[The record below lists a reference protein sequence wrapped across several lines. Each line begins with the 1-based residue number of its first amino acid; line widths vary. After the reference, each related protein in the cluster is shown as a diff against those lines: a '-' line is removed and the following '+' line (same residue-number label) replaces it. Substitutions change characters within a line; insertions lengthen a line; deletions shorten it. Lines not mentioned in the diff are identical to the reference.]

1 MCGIHAILTTTPATD
16 TYARTVRGLHD
27 LQHRGQKGYGVS
39 YVTPSSSHA
48 IHTRTFDGLVPSVA
62 DDDPTRHP
70 STRAA
75 IGHVRYPTSGSALPT
90 SQQPLQPFQHTH
102 PTLGEYAICHNGHIA
117 KLDSEGDTDETD
129 TQKLVAW
136 LHAHTDVS
144 DWVEMLLRVLAHLPN
159 AYCLLVLT
167 ADSVYAVRDAQGVR
181 PLCIGWA
188 DEVSNEDGD
197 DAHGESADVV
207 VTAGRVAI
215 SSETCALYDKGY
227 TIDTVSVA
235 SVVRCRW
242 VSDTRGIVCSR
253 HTRASS
259 LVPTAQHCLFEHIY
273 FAKATSVLD
282 GSDTATFRQACGAQL
297 WDDEPPTQRHAF
309 LTSRTVVCGSPNSGL
324 AAGKGYARRSGL
336 PYAQV
341 LIKNPLYTK
350 QRTFILQ
357 TDHERKSACRQ
368 KFLIAPTLQNT
379 LRGAIVVLVD
389 DSIVRGNTMGA
400 IVSKFFD
407 GGAREVHVRVASPPV
422 QDTCHKGIDIP
433 TSTELLAVQV
443 GTAEQH
449 AGDEHAGNEHAGD
462 EHASNNLLTVQ
473 TGVKQH
479 IRATSVRYLTRA
491 QMRVL
496 HVSSGGS
503 GGICTACF
511 GCGA

>member
-48 IHTRTFDGLVPSVA
+48 IHTQTFDGLVPSVT
-62 DDDPTRHP
+62 DDPTQHP

-117 KLDSEGDTDETD
+117 KLDGDTDKTD
-129 TQKLVAW
+129 TQKLVTW

-144 DWVEMLLRVLAHLPN
+144 DWVELLLRVLDQLPT

-167 ADSVYAVRDAQGVR
+167 ADGVYAVRDAQGVR

-188 DEVSNEDGD
+188 DEVSNV
-197 DAHGESADVV
+197 DAYGEPANVV

-227 TIDTVSVA
+227 TIDTVPVA
-235 SVVRCRW
+235 SVMQCRFGAH
-242 VSDTRGIVCSR
+242 GIVCSR
-253 HTRASS
+253 HTRVSS
-259 LVPTAQHCLFEHIY
+259 SRVPAAHCLFESIY
-273 FAKATSVLD
+273 FANATSILD
-282 GSDTATFRQACGAQL
+282 GSDTAMFRQACGAQL
-297 WDDEPPTQRHAF
+297 WEDDTPTQRHAF
-309 LTSRTVVCGSPNSGL
+309 LTSHTIVCGSPNSGL
-324 AAGKGYARRSGL
+324 AAAKGYARRSGL

-341 LIKNPLYTK
+341 LVKNPLYTK

-357 TDHERKSACRQ
+357 TDSERKDACRQ
-368 KFLIAPTLQNT
+368 KFMIAPMLRRT
-379 LRGAIVVLVD
+379 LRGAVVVLVD

-433 TSTELLAVQV
+433 TSNELLAVQV
-443 GTAEQH
+443 HNEQL
-449 AGDEHAGNEHAGD
+449 AGDT
-462 EHASNNLLTVQ
+462 LLAVQ
-473 TGVKQH
+473 TGVQQR
-479 IRATSVRYLTRA
+479 IRATSVRYLTLE

-496 HVSSGGS
+496 HVRSGGS

-511 GCGA
+511 GCAAHN